1 MSNRVFIASPG
12 NFGKKNIKS
21 RFENWPNEFVGGE
34 GLSRLFLNAEIRNK
48 YGLSLSEPTDARAE
62 LILLDPLP
70 WKYVETIYSP
80 AGKEYASQEMVRE
93 FTKTCSTGVAFMS
106 QNPELFREIDWK
118 ASGVRGEY
126 LERTWHEN
134 WK

>member
-1 MSNRVFIASPG
+1 
-12 NFGKKNIKS
+12 
-21 RFENWPNEFVGGE
+21 
-34 GLSRLFLNAEIRNK
+34 
-48 YGLSLSEPTDARAE
+48 
-62 LILLDPLP
+62 
-70 WKYVETIYSP
+70 
-80 AGKEYASQEMVRE
+80 MVRE

-106 QNPELFREIDWK
+106 QNPELFREIDWE